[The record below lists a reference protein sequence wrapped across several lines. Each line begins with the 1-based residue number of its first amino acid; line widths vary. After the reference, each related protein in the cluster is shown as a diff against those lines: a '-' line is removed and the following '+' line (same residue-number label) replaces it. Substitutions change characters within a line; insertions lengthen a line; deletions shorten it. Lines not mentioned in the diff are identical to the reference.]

1 MYRKLGFR
9 PLIRADRGVG
19 ATGRCNAK
27 CMGEVCGFKPWC
39 GRWGGGADYDK
50 EGWRILSELIGV
62 EAAEPEA
69 EEKKRNKKKRREG
82 QEMTG
87 VGSVLRTVC
96 S

>member
-69 EEKKRNKKKRREG
+69 AKKKKKKEEG
-82 QEMTG
+82 GTG
-87 VGSVLRTVC
+87 NDRGRVGAADRV
-96 S
+96 